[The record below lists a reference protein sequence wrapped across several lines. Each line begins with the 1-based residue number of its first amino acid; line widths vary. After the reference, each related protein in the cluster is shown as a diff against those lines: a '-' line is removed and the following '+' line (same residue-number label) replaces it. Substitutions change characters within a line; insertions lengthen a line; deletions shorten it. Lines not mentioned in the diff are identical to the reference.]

1 MRFHFRKS
9 ALTLALALAL
19 AMLGHAASAMNLQEV
34 FQKALEQDATIR
46 ASRAALE
53 SGLERLPQARSQ
65 LLPQVQAS
73 MSRNR
78 NDLDTTAPNF
88 LGQETTTN
96 SKYTSFGNSV
106 SLRQPLFNLQ
116 RYFQYEQAKDLVLDA
131 QATHQR
137 NVQELVTRVGG
148 AYMEALLTRDQLRL
162 VQSQKQQ
169 YTAMVDAARK
179 ALAAGSGTRTDI
191 DDAQARLDMA
201 IASELE
207 AKQNVDYTRR
217 QLEIL
222 INEQIDRL
230 SVLDIERMSKL
241 PRNLT
246 SLDEW
251 VTLALDRSP
260 EIRSL
265 LARRDAADKEIA
277 KAQSGHAPTLDG
289 VLQWSDSGN
298 ENVTRLNSRFVN
310 SAIGVQLVVPLYQ
323 GGYVSSQVRQAVA
336 EKTRAEEALEATR
349 RDLGL
354 RVHKEYRGMTEGE
367 LKVKA
372 LEQAVRSA
380 EQLLLSTQRSRQAG
394 ARTTLDVL
402 NAEQQLA
409 TASRDLM
416 QARYVALVS
425 RLRLYALSGMEPDQ
439 AIAEVASAFE
449 P

>member
-9 ALTLALALAL
+9 ALTLALA
-19 AMLGHAASAMNLQEV
+19 MLGHAASGMNLQEI

-416 QARYVALVS
+416 QARYVALIS

>member
-1 MRFHFRKS
+1 MKS
-9 ALTLALALAL
+9 HLRMSGLALALAV
-19 AMLGHAASAMNLQEV
+19 LGSGAWAMNLQQV

-53 SGLERLPQARSQ
+53 SGQERLPQARAQ

-88 LGQETTTN
+88 LGQDITTN
-96 SKYTSFGNSV
+96 SKYSSFGNSV
-106 SLRQPLFNLQ
+106 TLRQPLFNLQ

-131 QATHQR
+131 QATHER
-137 NVQELVTRVGG
+137 NLQELVVRVGG

-201 IASELE
+201 LASELE
-207 AKQNVDYTRR
+207 ARQHVDYTRR

-222 INEQIDRL
+222 INER
-230 SVLDIERMSKL
+230 IERLAALDTQRMARL
-241 PRNLT
+241 PRPAQ
-246 SLDEW
+246 SLDDW
-251 VTLALDRSP
+251 LALALDRNP

-310 SAIGVQLVVPLYQ
+310 SVIGVQLVVPIFQ
-323 GGYVSSQVRQAVA
+323 GGYVSSVVRQAVA
-336 EKTRAEEALEATR
+336 EKTRAEEALEAAR

-354 RVHKEYRGMTEGE
+354 RVHKEYRGVTEGE
-367 LKVKA
+367 LKVRA

-380 EQLLLSTQRSRQAG
+380 EQLLVSTTRSRQAG
-394 ARTTLDVL
+394 VRTTLDVL

-416 QARYVALVS
+416 QARYMALIS
-425 RLRLYALSGMEPDQ
+425 RLSLYALSGMAPQQ
-439 AIAEVASAFE
+439 AIDEVAGAFE

>member
-1 MRFHFRKS
+1 MKFHFRKS
-9 ALTLALALAL
+9 ALVLGL

-336 EKTRAEEALEATR
+336 EKTRADEALEATR

>member
-9 ALTLALALAL
+9 ALTLALA
-19 AMLGHAASAMNLQEV
+19 MLGHAASGMNLQEI